1 MHAAAVSSVPMARSL
16 FVAAVLTAV
25 VLCVPAA
32 AKNFGPGDL
41 SVCNAQRCVPVVKR
55 SVLPALGAF
64 YYSGPAPEVM
74 PAARMGAPMYQ
85 LRFDNGYVTGIVATR
100 SLDRFLSYGVHLE
113 RFQRGT
119 WYRVPEGLA
128 REFRRLAADLRPLRV
143 TRRAVRRS
151 R

>member
-1 MHAAAVSSVPMARSL
+1 MARSL
-16 FVAAVLTAV
+16 FLAVPLAAV

-32 AKNFGPGDL
+32 AKDFGPGDL
-41 SVCNAQRCVPVVKR
+41 RVCNGQRCVPIVKR

-64 YYSGPAPEVM
+64 YYSGPPLKVM

-85 LRFDNGYVTGIVATR
+85 LRFDNGYVTGIVATK

-113 RFQRGT
+113 RFKRGT
-119 WYRVPEGLA
+119 WYRVPDGLA
-128 REFRRLAADLRPLRV
+128 REFRRLAAVLRPMRV
-143 TRRAVRRS
+143 TAVAVGKS